1 MPGLAALRDSVI
13 DSGADVG
20 GVGGEIAAFGPA
32 GELGED
38 GGALTPGGME
48 GAARIELLEQ
58 RLKRAKDQ
66 LVVRE
71 ADAEARANKKK
82 KKEEKEDRADKADAM
97 VKKTVATQILENAAK
112 RQQEEDSRAER
123 KRKKEARMGHKRSEY
138 AGKVRRA
145 GRCTLRS
152 ARAARAR
159 RCAGCAP
166 SCTTRSATPRR
177 LR

>member
-1 MPGLAALRDSVI
+1 MAQGDY
-13 DSGADVG
+13 
-20 GVGGEIAAFGPA
+20 
-32 GELGED
+32 
-38 GGALTPGGME
+38 
-48 GAARIELLEQ
+48 IELHQKREGK
-58 RLKRAKDQ
+58 RLDH
-66 LVVRE
+66 E
-71 ADAEARANKKK
+71 
-82 KKEEKEDRADKADAM
+82 
-97 VKKTVATQILENAAK
+97 
-112 RQQEEDSRAER
+112 ER

-166 SCTTRSATPRR
+166 SGTTRSATPRR